1 MRKVFE
7 MLKERG
13 YVYQATNK
21 DNISII
27 SVGGLGYKNFVY
39 IAEIL
44 DKEMVVITDNDK
56 NEEKIKEMLNS
67 DEPKTF
73 YLGIDP
79 TADSLHIGH
88 FFALTMVRRLQKL
101 GHHPIILIGGATALI
116 GDPSGKKDMR
126 KMLSKEQVE
135 HNKAEVKELV
145 KRFVDVDGDNPALIL
160 DNSEWI
166 NPQSYIDFMRNIGV
180 HFNVNKMLAT
190 DCYKNR
196 LEEGGL
202 TFLEMGYMLMQAFD
216 FVHLNETY
224 GCVLEIGGSDQWANM
239 VAGADLARKIDFA
252 NGKEDRGLQALTCP
266 LLIKA
271 DGEKMGK
278 TASGTLWISREK
290 TTVYDFYQMFMNS
303 YDEDVERLLSFFSD
317 YEIEDIKRM
326 CKEDIRNAK
335 KIMAFEVTK
344 LVHGEEEALKVQQAS
359 EEIFSN
365 KGNSQNTD
373 TIELSKDVLN
383 NNSNVID
390 VLMLSGIF
398 ESKSETKRLI
408 EQNGVSINGEK
419 VKSIDMIITED
430 MLEDNALLI
439 QKGKKKFIK
448 MLFV

>member
-13 YVYQATNK
+13 YVYQAT
-21 DNISII
+21 
-27 SVGGLGYKNFVY
+27 
-39 IAEIL
+39 
-44 DKEMVVITDNDK
+44 

-344 LVHGEEEALKVQQAS
+344 LVHDEEEALKVQQAS

>member
-13 YVYQATNK
+13 YVYQAT
-21 DNISII
+21 
-27 SVGGLGYKNFVY
+27 
-39 IAEIL
+39 
-44 DKEMVVITDNDK
+44 

-126 KMLSKEQVE
+126 KMLTKEQVE

-216 FVHLNETY
+216 FVHLNEAY
-224 GCVLEIGGSDQWANM
+224 KCVLEIGGSDQWANM

-419 VKSIDMIITED
+419 VKSIDMIVTED

-439 QKGKKKFIK
+439 QKGKKRFIK

>member
-1 MRKVFE
+1 

-13 YVYQATNK
+13 YVYQAT
-21 DNISII
+21 
-27 SVGGLGYKNFVY
+27 
-39 IAEIL
+39 
-44 DKEMVVITDNDK
+44 

-126 KMLSKEQVE
+126 KMLTKEQVE

-216 FVHLNETY
+216 FVHLNEAY
-224 GCVLEIGGSDQWANM
+224 KCVLEIGGSDQWANM

-419 VKSIDMIITED
+419 VKSIVMIITED

>member
-13 YVYQATNK
+13 YVYQATN
-21 DNISII
+21 
-27 SVGGLGYKNFVY
+27 
-39 IAEIL
+39 
-44 DKEMVVITDNDK
+44 
-56 NEEKIKEMLNS
+56 EEKIKEMLNS
-67 DEPKTF
+67 DDAKTF